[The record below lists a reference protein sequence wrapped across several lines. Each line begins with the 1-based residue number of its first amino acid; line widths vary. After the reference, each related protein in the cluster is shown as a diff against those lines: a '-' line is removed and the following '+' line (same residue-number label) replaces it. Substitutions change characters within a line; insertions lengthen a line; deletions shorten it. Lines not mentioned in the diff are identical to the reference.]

1 MNIKSIL
8 RGVLLLLAALAL
20 TACRGAGS
28 EEAPGDA
35 YQIYYLNASMTQLSP
50 WEYRTETKDPDLL
63 IQELMEQ
70 FLHVP
75 NDVDSQAALSDKVG
89 YLGYRQEEQVLY
101 LYFDAGYGSRANM
114 NATREILCR
123 AALNKT
129 MTPVEGV
136 HYRSI
141 YVADQP
147 LLDQSGS
154 PVGVLSEGDFIESIS
169 DVNTFEKTSLTLYFA
184 DETGQYLL
192 PEKREVV
199 HSINTS
205 MEKLIVEE
213 LIRGPEQAGRAAVLP
228 SGTKLLNVSVS
239 ENVCYVNFDAEFL
252 NNTLSVNEY
261 LPIYA
266 VVNSLCVSS
275 TVNKVQITV
284 NGSQDVMFRDTVS
297 LNTQF
302 ERNLELEEAPQP

>member
-1 MNIKSIL
+1 
-8 RGVLLLLAALAL
+8 
-20 TACRGAGS
+20 
-28 EEAPGDA
+28 
-35 YQIYYLNASMTQLSP
+35 
-50 WEYRTETKDPDLL
+50 
-63 IQELMEQ
+63 
-70 FLHVP
+70 
-75 NDVDSQAALSDKVG
+75 
-89 YLGYRQEEQVLY
+89 
-101 LYFDAGYGSRANM
+101 
-114 NATREILCR
+114 
-123 AALNKT
+123 
-129 MTPVEGV
+129 
-136 HYRSI
+136 
-141 YVADQP
+141 
-147 LLDQSGS
+147 
-154 PVGVLSEGDFIESIS
+154 
-169 DVNTFEKTSLTLYFA
+169 
-184 DETGQYLL
+184 
-192 PEKREVV
+192 
-199 HSINTS
+199 